1 MRDLKTFLELIRIP
15 GVFTAHADILAG
27 ALIAGAGMKQIPDL
41 VLLLIASSC
50 FFSAGMALNDF
61 FDRNIDQMERPT
73 RPIPSGRISKEAALF
88 LGMTMLTTGV
98 IFAFLVNAV
107 SFTIALLAASAILL
121 YDGGLK
127 KIRFL
132 GPLNMGF
139 CRYLNLLLGLSILP
153 LSSETMLIPVLT
165 WLYIFGITVLSSSE
179 VSGHNPTTV
188 IICLSCIMGVTALY
202 WLFGALD
209 LFHGNPGIYLC
220 LGWMAAALFFSL
232 RLFFKTAP
240 SDYQQTIKW
249 LLLLLVILDGTIVI
263 GARSMVAGLLVFPLI
278 FPGGYVAKRFYVT

>member
-27 ALIAGAGMKQIPDL
+27 ALIAGAGMKQIPNL
-41 VLLLIASSC
+41 VLLLIATSC
-50 FFSAGMALNDF
+50 FFSAGMALNDY
-61 FDRNIDQMERPT
+61 FDRKIDQEERPA
-73 RPIPSGRISKEAALF
+73 RPIPSGRIAKEAALF
-88 LGMTMLTTGV
+88 LGMAMLAAGV
-98 IFAFLVNAV
+98 IFTFFVNAV
-107 SFTIALLAASAILL
+107 SFTIALLMASAILL
-121 YDGGLK
+121 YDGNLK
-127 KIRFL
+127 RIRWA

-179 VSGHNPTTV
+179 VYGRDPTTV
-188 IICLSCIMGVTALY
+188 IICLSCIVGVTALY

-209 LFHGNPGIYLC
+209 LLHGNPGIYFC
-220 LGWMAAALFFSL
+220 LGWMSAALFFSL
-232 RLFFKTAP
+232 RLFFKTDP

-249 LLLLLVILDGTIVI
+249 LLLLLVILDGAIVI
-263 GARSMVAGLLVFPLI
+263 GARSIIAGLLVFPLI